1 MPRVSVLLPARD
13 AAVWLAAAI
22 ASLEAQTFSDYEV
35 IAVNDGSTD
44 ATGSILDAWALRDG
58 RVRVLH
64 RPARGIVAS
73 LEEAATEA
81 RGELLARMDA
91 DDVAYPTRLAE
102 QVALLD
108 SDASLGACG
117 TQVRYFP
124 RERVRG
130 GARRYERWLN
140 SLTQP
145 AELERDLYVEC
156 PIAHPALMVR
166 RELYER
172 AGGYQDRGWP
182 EDYDLVLRIHAAGGR
197 LANVPSVLLDWRE
210 GDQRLSR
217 THERYAHAAFQR
229 CKAHYIAGTRL
240 RGRQVVVWGA
250 GPVGKGFARAL
261 AAEGVRIAAFVD
273 LDPRKIGQVVH
284 GAHVIAPDRINEFR
298 GCYAVAAVA
307 GAAARTEI
315 RAALAAAGWEEVA
328 EFCAVA

>member
-1 MPRVSVLLPARD
+1 MPRVSILLPARN
-13 AAVWLAAAI
+13 AAAHLAAAL
-22 ASLEAQTFSDYEV
+22 ASIERQTYSDYEV
-35 IAVNDGSTD
+35 IAVDDGSSD
-44 ATGSILDAWALRDG
+44 ATGALLDAWASRDG

-64 RPARGIVAS
+64 RSPRGIVAS
-73 LEEAATEA
+73 LVEAAA
-81 RGELLARMDA
+81 AANGELLARMDA

-117 TQVRYFP
+117 TRVRYMP
-124 RERVRG
+124 REAVRA

-140 SLTQP
+140 SLTEPPQ
-145 AELERDLYVEC
+145 LERDLFVEC
-156 PIAHPALMVR
+156 PIAHPTLMMR
-166 RELYER
+166 RSMYQR
-172 AGGYQDRGWP
+172 IGGYRGHGWP

-217 THERYAHAAFQR
+217 THERYAQAAFQR
-229 CKAHYIAGTRL
+229 CKAHYLAGTRL

-261 AAEGVRIAAFVD
+261 AAEAVRIAAFVD
-273 LDPRKIGQVVH
+273 LDARKIGQVVH